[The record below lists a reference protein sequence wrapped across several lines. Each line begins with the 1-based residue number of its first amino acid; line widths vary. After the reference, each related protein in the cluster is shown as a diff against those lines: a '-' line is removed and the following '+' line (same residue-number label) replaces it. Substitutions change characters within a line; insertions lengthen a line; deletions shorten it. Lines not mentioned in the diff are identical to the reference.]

1 MKQINGM
8 MMQYFEWYMDCNQNL
23 WNIIKDNAKELAEIG
38 VTSVWLPP
46 AYKGAGGKYEVG
58 YGAYD
63 LYDLGEF
70 DQKDT
75 IKTKYGSKDEYI
87 ECINI
92 LKNNGIEVYAD
103 IVLNHK
109 MGADAF
115 QLIPATKMDF
125 GDHNKQISGQ
135 ETVKVATKFTFP
147 GRNNKYSD
155 FKWNWTHFTGVD
167 YDDNTGEH
175 AIFKFKDKNWGGEVD
190 EEFGN
195 FDYLMGADLD
205 FSNAK
210 VVEECLNWG
219 KWYLEETGVDGFR
232 LDAIKHIP
240 ATFYK
245 EWIKSLR
252 QESGKNLFTVGEY
265 WSADLNKLR
274 RYLEEV
280 EGEISL
286 FDVPLH
292 FNLFY
297 ASIDENYDLSQIFNN
312 TLVKDNPSK
321 AVTFVDNHDTQPS
334 QALQSFVAQW
344 FKQAAYSIILLRDSG
359 YPCVFYGDYYGIPH
373 DNVEKVKD
381 LKSIMDI
388 REEKAHGIQHD
399 YIDHPNVIGW
409 TREGDEE
416 ILKSGLA
423 VLISNKDDSEK
434 TMYIGTQFIG
444 ETFIDALGN
453 CDEEILIDETG
464 SGRFKVKAK
473 SASIWV
479 RK

>member
-1 MKQINGM
+1 
-8 MMQYFEWYMDCNQNL
+8 MDTTN
-23 WNIIKDNAKELAEIG
+23 NI
-38 VTSVWLPP
+38 
-46 AYKGAGGKYEVG
+46 
-58 YGAYD
+58 
-63 LYDLGEF
+63 
-70 DQKDT
+70 
-75 IKTKYGSKDEYI
+75 
-87 ECINI
+87 
-92 LKNNGIEVYAD
+92 
-103 IVLNHK
+103 
-109 MGADAF
+109 
-115 QLIPATKMDF
+115 
-125 GDHNKQISGQ
+125 
-135 ETVKVATKFTFP
+135 
-147 GRNNKYSD
+147 
-155 FKWNWTHFTGVD
+155 
-167 YDDNTGEH
+167 
-175 AIFKFKDKNWGGEVD
+175 
-190 EEFGN
+190 
-195 FDYLMGADLD
+195 
-205 FSNAK
+205 
-210 VVEECLNWG
+210 
-219 KWYLEETGVDGFR
+219 
-232 LDAIKHIP
+232 
-240 ATFYK
+240 
-245 EWIKSLR
+245 
-252 QESGKNLFTVGEY
+252 
-265 WSADLNKLR
+265 
-274 RYLEEV
+274 EEV

-444 ETFIDALGN
+444 ETFIDALDN